1 MTFQE
6 VAEDFLRNLI
16 LRDEFHYIIL
26 FFKQIN
32 HMIRILWSFHDI
44 EDFKASLSQLDYRCP
59 VTDPSSIID
68 HYLDPSLGAGQHT
81 PGKVLFQYLD
91 GIPKYV
97 SILKK
102 KKDFDNI
109 LNN

>member
-1 MTFQE
+1 MLA
-6 VAEDFLRNLI
+6 VNI
-16 LRDEFHYIIL
+16 LQKCWDLFH
-26 FFKQIN
+26 
-32 HMIRILWSFHDI
+32 
-44 EDFKASLSQLDYRCP
+44 KAM
-59 VTDPSSIID
+59 
-68 HYLDPSLGAGQHT
+68 SLGAGQDT
-81 PGKVLFQYLD
+81 PVKVLCQYLD